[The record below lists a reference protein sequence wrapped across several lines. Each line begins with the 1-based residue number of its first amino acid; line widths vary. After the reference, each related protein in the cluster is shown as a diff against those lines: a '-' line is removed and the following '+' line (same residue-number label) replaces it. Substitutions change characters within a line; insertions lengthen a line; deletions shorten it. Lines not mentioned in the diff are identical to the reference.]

1 MGSVGRKADGKE
13 YGTVIDFV
21 DDFGLYAG
29 WYKKRQKCYK
39 KLNAEVWENLNTGVL
54 K

>member
-1 MGSVGRKADGKE
+1 M
-13 YGTVIDFV
+13 IDFV

-39 KLNAEVWENLNTGVL
+39 KLNVEVWENLNTGVSHEQNND
-54 K
+54 